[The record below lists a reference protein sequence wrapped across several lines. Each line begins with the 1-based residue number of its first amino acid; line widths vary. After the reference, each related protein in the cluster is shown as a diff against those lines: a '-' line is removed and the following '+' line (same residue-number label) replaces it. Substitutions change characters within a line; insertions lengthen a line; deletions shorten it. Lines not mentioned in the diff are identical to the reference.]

1 MEPVQGTGKTLV
13 ARKLAHYSGLDYAIM
28 SGGDVAPL
36 GDDAVTQ
43 IHAMFDWAK
52 TSKRGLL
59 LFVDEAEAFLA
70 QRQGG
75 MSESSRNALN
85 ALLFQTGTQSHN
97 FALVLA
103 TNR

>member
-1 MEPVQGTGKTLV
+1 MLGSQ
-13 ARKLAHYSGLDYAIM
+13 
-28 SGGDVAPL
+28 PL

-103 TNR
+103 TNRQVARLLLASGLQSYQECQQ